1 MRPISEPSKV
11 NMKTKAK
18 IILKSLAE
26 LPADAFAFVASVPER
41 AREASRQVFVP
52 TAKSAAPDR
61 NAAAFGALALA
72 CAAPNRVPQQE
83 PWPRGGLNE

>member
-1 MRPISEPSKV
+1 
-11 NMKTKAK
+11 MKTKAK

-41 AREASRQVFVP
+41 ALTATQQMLAPPGSGGP
-52 TAKSAAPDR
+52 TFAPDR
-61 NAAAFGALALA
+61 YGRGNTALTAL
-72 CAAPNRVPQQE
+72 PSGP

>member
-1 MRPISEPSKV
+1 
-11 NMKTKAK
+11 MKTKAK

-41 AREASRQVFVP
+41 AL
-52 TAKSAAPDR
+52 TATQQMLAPPGGGGSPFAPARYGGGRAALPS
-61 NAAAFGALALA
+61 G
-72 CAAPNRVPQQE
+72 P

>member
-1 MRPISEPSKV
+1 
-11 NMKTKAK
+11 MKTKAK

-41 AREASRQVFVP
+41 ALTATQQMLAPPGSGGSPFASARY
-52 TAKSAAPDR
+52 AGGNAPR
-61 NAAAFGALALA
+61 SSG
-72 CAAPNRVPQQE
+72 P